1 MFDVSDSVLSL
12 SKLARH
18 PGIEGTG
25 CKWSLGP
32 SRQRAHGFTLRE
44 MGIRTAGQ
52 APKSKSQL
60 EQAGDA
66 TETLYLLFTALR
78 RVYLF
83 FTLSLP
89 QFSPARALKRYQT
102 DVVKPM
108 TLSRDTGPWTDCYRD
123 WPDSVDTRTR
133 WMDSMDAEDSQDSEL
148 MVERYTKLIT
158 EAREIRRILSEGE
171 VIERAVTGAG
181 QNPSDARF
189 RRELR

>member
-1 MFDVSDSVLSL
+1 MPERRNRLRTPRRIPCHVPPISVRLVIISGQT
-12 SKLARH
+12 KGARGGGNGASVRRRGRASSGRSRSGQVAVGPLKIG
-18 PGIEGTG
+18 PGLLVQSE
-25 CKWSLGP
+25 LG
-32 SRQRAHGFTLRE
+32 LRLR
-44 MGIRTAGQ
+44 MMRIRTAGQ

-89 QFSPARALKRYQT
+89 QFSPARALTRYQT

-108 TLSRDTGPWTDCYRD
+108 TLSRDTGPWTHGCRD

-133 WMDSMDAEDSQDSEL
+133 WKRKIL
-148 MVERYTKLIT
+148 
-158 EAREIRRILSEGE
+158 RIP
-171 VIERAVTGAG
+171 
-181 QNPSDARF
+181 N
-189 RRELR
+189 

>member
-1 MFDVSDSVLSL
+1 VFNVSDSVLSL

-18 PGIEGTG
+18 PGIEGIG

-60 EQAGDA
+60 KQAGDA
-66 TETLYLLFTALR
+66 TETLYLLFTAQR

-89 QFSPARALKRYQT
+89 QFSPARALTRYQT

-108 TLSRDTGPWTDCYRD
+108 TLSRDTGPWTDCCTD
-123 WPDSVDTRTR
+123 WPDSVDTRIR
-133 WMDSMDAEDSQDSEL
+133 WMDSMEPEDSQDSEL
-148 MVERYTKLIT
+148 MVEGYTKLIT
-158 EAREIRRILSEGE
+158 AASGIRRILSEQQMGSHE
-171 VIERAVTGAG
+171 V
-181 QNPSDARF
+181 SDQSAIPIVKC
-189 RRELR
+189 